1 MLKNK
6 DHSKQNIIAYI
17 VDSVDVE
24 EETEVRFEGVE
35 VYGIQRQTLC
45 RFICGYT
52 AAYKINI
59 NTYQSE
65 KKTDFIE

>member
-1 MLKNK
+1 MLEDK
-6 DHSKQNIIAYI
+6 DHSKKNITSYI

-35 VYGIQRQTLC
+35 VYGIQWQTLG

-52 AAYKINI
+52 TAYKINI
-59 NTYQSE
+59 KTYQSE
-65 KKTDFIE
+65 KNQIL